1 VEHTT
6 QRVKYAL
13 ESELVEGLDLV
24 GGCFSQGRADGEEHC
39 PEVELHVCA
48 AEPAHQVRHGNAQM
62 KDG

>member
-1 VEHTT
+1 
-6 QRVKYAL
+6 VKSAL

-24 GGCFSQGRADGEEHC
+24 GCCFSQGRADGEEHC

-48 AEPAHQVRHGNAQM
+48 AEPAHHVRDGNAQM